1 MSDNRDLPR
10 LGISHCLIHR
20 FLHVQCI
27 NKLHLMME
35 ARQARTHDI
44 RAAVRTVADMLRRS
58 IGVLTE
64 PRFYQLISPH
74 PLASRAFVSAVNT
87 FHFRLI
93 DNTGLFA

>member
-1 MSDNRDLPR
+1 
-10 LGISHCLIHR
+10 
-20 FLHVQCI
+20 
-27 NKLHLMME
+27 
-35 ARQARTHDI
+35 
-44 RAAVRTVADMLRRS
+44 MLRRA